1 MEPSPPAPED
11 LDIDTER
18 PTLARAYDY
27 LLGGEHNF
35 ASDREMIRQAMD
47 FMPDLPIQAQANR
60 AFLHRAVSFLADAG
74 IRQFLDIGSGIPTRG
89 NVHEVAQKAAP
100 DAKVVYVD
108 IDPVA
113 VSHSRQLLADNPN
126 TVVIQEDARNTKAI
140 IEHPDVRARIDFD
153 QPLAVIMVALLHVIS
168 DADDPYAIVAT
179 MRSVMAPGSYLVI
192 GHGTSDGLPA
202 EAARMKE
209 LTRRTPTTLHTR
221 DRASVLRLFDGFEL
235 IEPGLVWVP
244 EWRPESPDD
253 VPANP
258 ERSTNY
264 GGVGRLVASPGD
276 RSAAA

>member
-1 MEPSPPAPED
+1 MQPSPPAPED

-35 ASDREMIRQAMD
+35 ASDREMIRQAME

-60 AFLHRAVSFLADAG
+60 GFLHRAVSFLADTG

-100 DAKVVYVD
+100 DSKVVYVD

-113 VSHSRQLLADNPN
+113 VSHSRQLLAGNPN
-126 TVVIQEDARNTKAI
+126 TAVVQEDARNATAI
-140 IEHPDVRARIDFD
+140 IEHPDVRAMLDFTE
-153 QPLAVIMVALLHVIS
+153 PIAVIMVALLHVIP
-168 DADDPYAIVAT
+168 DADDPYGIVAT

-202 EAARMKE
+202 ETERIKE

-221 DRASVLRLFDGFEL
+221 DRAGVLRFFDGFEL
-235 IEPGLVWVP
+235 VEPGLVWVP

-253 VPANP
+253 VPADP

-264 GGVGRLVASPGD
+264 AGVGRLVVSPGD
-276 RSAAA
+276 TSATS

>member
-1 MEPSPPAPED
+1 MQPSPPGPED

-35 ASDREMIRQAMD
+35 ASDREMIRQAME

-60 AFLHRAVSFLADAG
+60 GFLHRAVNFLVASG

-89 NVHEVAQKAAP
+89 NVHEVAQKAAQ

-113 VSHSRQLLADNPN
+113 VSHSRQLLAGNRN
-126 TVVIQEDARNTKAI
+126 TAVIQEDARNAKAI
-140 IEHPDVRARIDFD
+140 VEHPDVRALFDFD
-153 QPLAVIMVALLHVIS
+153 QPVAVLMVALLHVIP

-179 MRSVMAPGSYLVI
+179 LRSVMAPGSYLVI
-192 GHGTSDGLPA
+192 GHGTADGRPA
-202 EAARMKE
+202 DAARLTE
-209 LTRRTPTTLHTR
+209 LSRKTPTTLTTR
-221 DRASVLRLFDGFEL
+221 DRAAILRFFDGFEL
-235 IEPGLVWVP
+235 VEPGLVWVP

-253 VPANP
+253 IPDDP
-258 ERSTNY
+258 GLSSNY
-264 GGVGRLVASPGD
+264 AGVGRLA
-276 RSAAA
+276 